1 MTLQENKL
9 WPVSN
14 EFTIRAL
21 VVGPSSLSATQP
33 CRLNERSLQ
42 LTRTLFPNFSSN
54 CRTSGS
60 MPEKSSFCG
69 IIYKKKR
76 FHQANDIY
84 TISAEV
90 NEAIISTQKWF
101 YKASIT
107 CVSGSSMK
115 SFRRASLLSLDSIS
129 LAVWKKTKQKGLPR
143 SQFMWGHVWP
153 LGGTVTY

>member
-1 MTLQENKL
+1 MVLLNCLSLPVSVITNSDLALLCLKNHILKVVTLQEYKL

-90 NEAIISTQKWF
+90 NEAIISTQK
-101 YKASIT
+101 
-107 CVSGSSMK
+107 
-115 SFRRASLLSLDSIS
+115 
-129 LAVWKKTKQKGLPR
+129 
-143 SQFMWGHVWP
+143 
-153 LGGTVTY
+153 